1 MQAKGILVAL
11 FALVVVH
18 ASAAAGEPEQP
29 DARQAQAALQ
39 RADEAV
45 RRAWTERALWT
56 TAQEALEQ
64 ARTAAAGGDYRAA
77 VAAAG
82 VAVEQ
87 AELGIAQSKYPGF
100 HD

>member
-1 MQAKGILVAL
+1 MRSKGIVVAL
-11 FALVVVH
+11 LGLVVMH
-18 ASAAAGEPEQP
+18 ASAATAEPQQL

-45 RRAWTERALWT
+45 RRAWSERALWT

-64 ARTAAAGGDYRAA
+64 ARTAMARGDHRGAM
-77 VAAAG
+77 AAAG

-100 HD
+100 QD